1 MNAYGYCR
9 YSSDLQTEASIEQQ
23 KSELLEYANKNN
35 INIIDYYCDEAKSGT
50 KDNREQFQLMISDCK
65 KKKVDAV
72 LVWKTD
78 RFARNTRD
86 SLFYK
91 MKLEK
96 LGIQLISIT
105 QPIDTNTPEGNLM
118 YTLLAGMDEYYS
130 KNLASNVKRALKMNA
145 NNCQFNGG
153 IAPLG
158 YKIINKNYVIDEEEA
173 SIVRK
178 IFEWYIDGKGVLE
191 IASKLNLEGYKT
203 KKRKPF
209 GKNSVY
215 DIISNE
221 RYTGTYIFN
230 KGSKHNHDKPTS
242 DEIRIENGIPAII
255 SKETYTKAMSLRNT
269 NKRTNFKKNS
279 NIYILSGL
287 IYCGKCGGK
296 YTGSTSI
303 KNKNGIEYRSGFYSC
318 TNRNSL
324 SKCNNHRI
332 KQDLIEKYVI
342 DSLIEKILNGNSV
355 DTLVKNIGIEYAKL
369 KNVSPNE
376 VKELNKKLKNIQQ
389 EIDNLVDLMAKT
401 GSEKLISKLE
411 LLEAQEEDLKSKI
424 EFYSNDKIMN
434 ISRQQIKDI
443 FQKDISDLKN
453 NSKLEIKKVVQ
464 KYIKKIIINDD
475 YFTIDYT
482 FDNISTNCDNSLI
495 GLVATVRL
503 SLYQRITS
511 IIATH

>member
-1 MNAYGYCR
+1 MKAYGYCR

-158 YKIINKNYVIDEEEA
+158 YKIVDKKYVIDEQEA
-173 SIVRK
+173 IIVKK
-178 IFEWYIDGKGVLE
+178 IFEWYVNGLGVLE

-203 KKRKPF
+203 KKGKSF

-242 DEIRIENGIPAII
+242 DEIRIDDGIPAII
-255 SKETYTKAMSLRNT
+255 SKETYNKAMSLRNT
-269 NKRTNFKKNS
+269 NKRANFKKNS

-296 YTGSTSI
+296 YNGSTSI
-303 KNKNGIEYRSGFYSC
+303 KVKNGVEYRNGFYSC
-318 TNRNSL
+318 CNRNSL

-332 KQDLIEKYVI
+332 NQELIEKYVVN
-342 DSLIEKILNGNSV
+342 SLINKILNGNSI
-355 DTLVKNIGIEYAKL
+355 DTLVKNINIEYNKL
-369 KNVSPNE
+369 KNTSPDE
-376 VKELNKKLKNIQQ
+376 IKILNKQLKNVEE
-389 EIDNLVDLMAKT
+389 EINNIVDLMAKT
-401 GSEKLISKLE
+401 GSEKLITKLEILEAKEDDIKSKLE
-411 LLEAQEEDLKSKI
+411 
-424 EFYSNDKIMN
+424 FYSKNNDTD
-434 ISRQQIKDI
+434 ISYQQIENVFKNDI
-443 FQKDISDLKN
+443 KNLQN
-453 NSKLEIKKVVQ
+453 NSKLEIKKVIQ
-464 KYIKKIIINDD
+464 KYIKKITIYEDH
-475 YFTIDYT
+475 FTIDYT
-482 FDNISTNCDNSLI
+482 FDNISKEVDFSLI
-495 GLVATVRL
+495 QTEPNRRYHKSA
-503 SLYQRITS
+503 
-511 IIATH
+511 